1 LDEHLRSL
9 VRRLASL
16 HVPLGRWAPMAASVL
31 FAAGGLTHIKPLGA
45 LAYFGAICLVVLIGA
60 DILNSFIDQHAYPRH
75 RPTILTLPM
84 LCFRVLL
91 TAVLGSFYSFLT
103 FVGIGP
109 FTPFGLWPL
118 LFLIC
123 CAIAW
128 RNVDLWYEEGAEFEQ
143 ELAEEAQHQ
152 APHLD
157 SASQSRIR

>member
-1 LDEHLRSL
+1 
-9 VRRLASL
+9 
-16 HVPLGRWAPMAASVL
+16 MAASAL
-31 FAAGGLTHIKPLGA
+31 FAAGGLAHNRFLGT

-60 DILNSFIDQHAYPRH
+60 DILNSFIDQHAYPWH
-75 RPTILTLPM
+75 RPTVLTLPM

-91 TAVLGSFYSFLT
+91 TFVLGSFYSFLI

-123 CAIAW
+123 CGIAW

-152 APHLD
+152 ASHMG
-157 SASQSRIR
+157 SASQSRLR